1 MIKTAEVIHD
11 DSGEDE
17 VGMNNVV
24 EVYFEEDDETETY
37 RMVTTVR
44 ENSLKGMISVESP
57 IGRAIFGHKVGER
70 VKVKVNDSYEYY
82 VVIRSIKKTVDD
94 SEDKIRSY

>member
-1 MIKTAEVIHD
+1 M
-11 DSGEDE
+11 
-17 VGMNNVV
+17 
-24 EVYFEEDDETETY
+24 
-37 RMVTTVR
+37 TTVR